1 MTRRV
6 PDLWADFYIHAREM
20 GQDDDS
26 AAWFAEMQMQQL
38 AESPQLPN
46 PDQLELTYDRRS

>member
-1 MTRRV
+1 VNGRRV
-6 PDLWADFYIHAREM
+6 PDLFQDFYVHAKEQ

-26 AAWFAEMQMQQL
+26 AAWYAEMKMQEL

-46 PDQLELTYDRRS
+46 PDQQELFQ